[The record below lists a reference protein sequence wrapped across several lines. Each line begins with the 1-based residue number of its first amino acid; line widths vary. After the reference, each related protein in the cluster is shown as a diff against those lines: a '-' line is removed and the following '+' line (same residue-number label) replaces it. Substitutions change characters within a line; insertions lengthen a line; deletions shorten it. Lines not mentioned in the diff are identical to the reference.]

1 MAKSEAEHEEDE
13 EDRQRLA
20 DRVLGRLED
29 AVYWGIALVL
39 IIGSVALLIAQFNTM
54 LRLRN
59 APVDTSMLEVL
70 DGLLLIFI
78 FVELLY
84 AVRACL
90 RSHEIV
96 AEPFLIVGILAGI
109 KEIVVLSVEAA
120 TLLEKG
126 PAFARAVVE
135 IGVLAGVVLALALA
149 AFVLRER
156 RRDTEDA
163 GEQAADED
171 SAARTPDRTPRRT
184 VPSHRRVMYAII
196 YNVVSTPRERMVVSA
211 ALLIRERG
219 AHATAISDVLEHSGA
234 PRGSAY
240 HYFPGGRTQ
249 LLGEAIEYAGDY
261 VAGKI
266 SGRRASSTLL
276 DELGRRCTASS

>member
-1 MAKSEAEHEEDE
+1 VVRLRNDIVHPHLDAEPLMAEKSESEGDE
-13 EDRQRLA
+13 ERQRLA

-29 AVYWGIALVL
+29 AVYWGIAVVL
-39 IIGSVALLIAQFNTM
+39 IVGCASLLLAQFNTM
-54 LRLRN
+54 LALRN
-59 APVDTSMLEVL
+59 APAKSVMLEIL

-126 PAFARAVVE
+126 PAFSRAVVE

-156 RRDTEDA
+156 RRDTVDVGEDC
-163 GEQAADED
+163 DED
-171 SAARTPDRTPRRT
+171 
-184 VPSHRRVMYAII
+184 
-196 YNVVSTPRERMVVSA
+196 
-211 ALLIRERG
+211 
-219 AHATAISDVLEHSGA
+219 
-234 PRGSAY
+234 
-240 HYFPGGRTQ
+240 
-249 LLGEAIEYAGDY
+249 EAEP
-261 VAGKI
+261 VK
-266 SGRRASSTLL
+266 S
-276 DELGRRCTASS
+276 

>member
-1 MAKSEAEHEEDE
+1 MAQQSESEGDE
-13 EDRQRLA
+13 ERQRLA

-39 IIGSVALLIAQFNTM
+39 IIGSGALLISQFHSLLT
-54 LRLRN
+54 LRN
-59 APVDTSMLEVL
+59 SPAKIVMLEIL

-126 PAFARAVVE
+126 PAFSRAVVE
-135 IGVLAGVVLALALA
+135 IGVLAGVVLALALS

-163 GEQAADED
+163 GERAGEED
-171 SAARTPDRTPRRT
+171 QEKQPAKS
-184 VPSHRRVMYAII
+184 
-196 YNVVSTPRERMVVSA
+196 
-211 ALLIRERG
+211 
-219 AHATAISDVLEHSGA
+219 
-234 PRGSAY
+234 
-240 HYFPGGRTQ
+240 
-249 LLGEAIEYAGDY
+249 
-261 VAGKI
+261 
-266 SGRRASSTLL
+266 
-276 DELGRRCTASS
+276 

>member
-1 MAKSEAEHEEDE
+1 
-13 EDRQRLA
+13 
-20 DRVLGRLED
+20 
-29 AVYWGIALVL
+29 
-39 IIGSVALLIAQFNTM
+39 
-54 LRLRN
+54 
-59 APVDTSMLEVL
+59 MLEIL

-126 PAFARAVVE
+126 PAFSRAVVE

-163 GEQAADED
+163 GEQAAEEAGA
-171 SAARTPDRTPRRT
+171 SRVLTGQPSCAAGALAVIGLCMPSYITWSQAVPESGWWFPRR
-184 VPSHRRVMYAII
+184 
-196 YNVVSTPRERMVVSA
+196 
-211 ALLIRERG
+211 
-219 AHATAISDVLEHSGA
+219 
-234 PRGSAY
+234 
-240 HYFPGGRTQ
+240 
-249 LLGEAIEYAGDY
+249 
-261 VAGKI
+261 
-266 SGRRASSTLL
+266 
-276 DELGRRCTASS
+276 C

>member
-13 EDRQRLA
+13 EERQRLA
-20 DRVLGRLED
+20 DRVLGMLED
-29 AVYWGIALVL
+29 ALYCGIAAVL

-54 LRLRN
+54 LRLRDSP
-59 APVDTSMLEVL
+59 AKSVMLEIL

-126 PAFARAVVE
+126 PEFSRAIVE
-135 IGVLAGVVLALALA
+135 IGVLGGVVLVLALSA
-149 AFVLRER
+149 LILRVR
-156 RRDTEDA
+156 RRDGGDR
-163 GEQAADED
+163 EQLE
-171 SAARTPDRTPRRT
+171 RT
-184 VPSHRRVMYAII
+184 
-196 YNVVSTPRERMVVSA
+196 
-211 ALLIRERG
+211 
-219 AHATAISDVLEHSGA
+219 
-234 PRGSAY
+234 
-240 HYFPGGRTQ
+240 
-249 LLGEAIEYAGDY
+249 
-261 VAGKI
+261 
-266 SGRRASSTLL
+266 
-276 DELGRRCTASS
+276 

>member
-1 MAKSEAEHEEDE
+1 MMARQPKTKDGEEGE
-13 EDRQRLA
+13 EERQRLA
-20 DRVLGRLED
+20 DRVLGVLED
-29 AVYWGIALVL
+29 TVYWAIAVVLVIGCAALV
-39 IIGSVALLIAQFNTM
+39 VAQFNTM
-54 LRLRN
+54 LRLRR
-59 APVDTSMLEVL
+59 APVDTTMLEVL

-96 AEPFLIVGILAGI
+96 AEPFLIVGIL
-109 KEIVVLSVEAA
+109 EIVVLSVEAA

-163 GEQAADED
+163 GEEAAEEDEPN
-171 SAARTPDRTPRRT
+171 R
-184 VPSHRRVMYAII
+184 
-196 YNVVSTPRERMVVSA
+196 
-211 ALLIRERG
+211 
-219 AHATAISDVLEHSGA
+219 
-234 PRGSAY
+234 
-240 HYFPGGRTQ
+240 
-249 LLGEAIEYAGDY
+249 
-261 VAGKI
+261 
-266 SGRRASSTLL
+266 SS
-276 DELGRRCTASS
+276 